1 MLLLLLTSA
10 GAALQYLHESTRDG
24 VEHGSCEGAWPHG
37 WGPAL
42 TDADDVAAYST
53 VVSVWPA
60 DTTTV
65 QGSGGMSSGIQQ
77 TPYAIG
83 YIDSGHGKMVM
94 LSRFVALS
102 AALTRKESLLQAT
115 TTASSR

>member
-1 MLLLLLTSA
+1 M
-10 GAALQYLHESTRDG
+10 ALQYLHESTRDG
-24 VEHGSCEGAWPHG
+24 VAHGSCESAWPHG

-42 TDADDVAAYST
+42 TDADDVAAYPT
-53 VVSVWPA
+53 VVSAWHA

>member
-1 MLLLLLTSA
+1 MIDPRKQSA
-10 GAALQYLHESTRDG
+10 AQPTKSGESSGDQP
-24 VEHGSCEGAWPHG
+24 GSIVLARVWPHG

-83 YIDSGHGKMVM
+83 YIDSGHGKMM
-94 LSRFVALS
+94 ILYRFVLMPP
-102 AALTRKESLLQAT
+102 R
-115 TTASSR
+115 

>member
-10 GAALQYLHESTRDG
+10 GAALQYLHESTRND
-24 VEHGSCEGAWPHG
+24 VAHGNCETAWPHG
-37 WGPAL
+37 WGPKLAD
-42 TDADDVAAYST
+42 TDNDGVMDYPT
-53 VVSVWPA
+53 VVSAWHA

-83 YIDSGHGKMVM
+83 YIDSGHGK
-94 LSRFVALS
+94 RW
-102 AALTRKESLLQAT
+102 
-115 TTASSR
+115 

>member
-24 VEHGSCEGAWPHG
+24 VEHGSCETAWPHG

-42 TDADDVAAYST
+42 TDADDVADYEH

-83 YIDSGHGKMVM
+83 YIDSGHGKMM
-94 LSRFVALS
+94 ILSRFVSL
-102 AALTRKESLLQAT
+102 AASLTRMVSLLQAT